1 MPEDA
6 LVLALDQGSHAS
18 RAVLFDAW
26 GSQVAAARQ
35 PVGTRRT
42 GDDVV
47 EQDAGELLASLRL
60 CANVPGQWAVQTA
73 LGGYQSIRE
82 LTAPG
87 GRLYQSRQAVIDGV
101 ARSKYLRLQPP
112 QGAMY
117 AFPCVDPERVPGFH
131 DRRFALELLE
141 KKHVLIAPG
150 GSFNVPYRDHFRIT
164 TLPDERQMAV
174 VFERIEELLDLLAS

>member
-1 MPEDA
+1 
-6 LVLALDQGSHAS
+6 
-18 RAVLFDAW
+18 
-26 GSQVAAARQ
+26 
-35 PVGTRRT
+35 
-42 GDDVV
+42 
-47 EQDAGELLASLRL
+47 
-60 CANVPGQWAVQTA
+60 VQTA
-73 LGGYQSIRE
+73 LGGYQSIVE

-117 AFPCVDPERVPGFH
+117 AFPSVDPERLPGFH

-150 GSFNVPYRDHFRIT
+150 SSFNVPYRDHFRIT

-174 VFERIEELLDLLAS
+174 VFERLEELLDLDAA